1 MDEVGDY
8 LAISGALK
16 GVALLGELFKKEFG
30 IDYIAIVGYGDGI
43 IAFAH
48 RHGLGIAFPIGAS
61 GGITVMTD
69 GHMATELA
77 ERFFGED
84 LSHQAH
90 PGVNADCPAI
100 GGGNTAAF
108 LTPVLQG
115 KEGKIGKAGY
125 IFIGGINTENAAA
138 FLQLV
143 QLLISG
149 PD

>member
-1 MDEVGDY
+1 
-8 LAISGALK
+8 
-16 GVALLGELFKKEFG
+16 
-30 IDYIAIVGYGDGI
+30 
-43 IAFAH
+43 
-48 RHGLGIAFPIGAS
+48 
-61 GGITVMTD
+61 MTD
-69 GHMATELA
+69 GHTASEVA

-90 PGVNADCPAI
+90 PGVNVEFFAI

-138 FLQLV
+138 FSQLI
-143 QLLISG
+143 QSLISG